1 MLPKLSTT
9 EMSSQLPQ
17 NYSLKNKKVL
27 VVLKGVGS
35 MSFAHNHLADR
46 HLVDACKGRPDN
58 QLTVD

>member
-9 EMSSQLPQ
+9 EMSGQLPH

-35 MSFAHNHLADR
+35 MSFAQ
-46 HLVDACKGRPDN
+46 KPFG
-58 QLTVD
+58 